1 MSAAVEPRPPA
12 AAPIGVVTV
21 AGTRT
26 RQVALDRLVA
36 GPGFIVQGSARDAAE
51 ALALVARFGPAAV
64 LLDLELFGG
73 GLDVIEQLMATC
85 PLPIVVCGA
94 AAEHPEAALAAGAV
108 DVVGALDASPGTV
121 AYADAVRR
129 HLRIASRVPVITHPR
144 GRLRSRLEGPA
155 PTRTE
160 GRSLRLVAIGASTGG
175 PPALATVLGEL
186 PADLPAAVVVV
197 QHMAA
202 GFVEGLAR
210 WLDTV
215 GPLPVV
221 VAADGERLSPG
232 AVYLAPAGMNLL
244 LRAGGR
250 VALEQPPAQQFHVPG
265 IDATFHSAAALY
277 GPRAVGVLLTGMGR
291 DGAVGLQALRRAGA
305 FTLGQDEATSVVW
318 GMPGAAQALDAVDV
332 EAPLP
337 ELAAAIAQAVGRIET
352 GMAAPR

>member
-1 MSAAVEPRPPA
+1 MTAAMDARPPA
-12 AAPIGVVTV
+12 AAPIGVVMV

-26 RQVALDRLVA
+26 RQVALERLVA
-36 GPGFIVQGSARDAAE
+36 GPGFIVQGGARDAAE
-51 ALALVARFGPAAV
+51 ARALVARYGPSVV

-73 GLDVIEQLMATC
+73 GLDVIEQLMASC

-144 GRLRSRLEGPA
+144 GRLRSRLDGPA
-155 PTRTE
+155 TTPA
-160 GRSLRLVAIGASTGG
+160 GGPSLSLVAIGASTGG
-175 PPALATVLGEL
+175 PPALATVLGAL

-221 VAADGERLSPG
+221 VAADGERLAPG
-232 AVYLAPAGMNLL
+232 AVYLAPAGVNLL
-244 LRAGGR
+244 LRGGGR
-250 VALEQPPAQQFHVPG
+250 VALQPPPAQQFHVPG
-265 IDATFHSAAALY
+265 IDVTFTSAAPLY

-291 DGAVGLQALRRAGA
+291 DGAMGLRALRQAGA

-332 EAPLP
+332 EAPLSD
-337 ELAAAIAQAVGRIET
+337 LATAITQAVGRIDA
-352 GMAAPR
+352 GLGARR

>member
-1 MSAAVEPRPPA
+1 MTAAMDARPPA
-12 AAPIGVVTV
+12 AAPIGVVMV

-26 RQVALDRLVA
+26 RQAALERLVA
-36 GPGFIVQGSARDAAE
+36 GPGFIVQGGARDAAE
-51 ALALVARFGPAAV
+51 ARALVARYGPSVV

-73 GLDVIEQLMATC
+73 GLDVIEQLMASC

-144 GRLRSRLEGPA
+144 GRLRSRLDGPDPSRAEA
-155 PTRTE
+155 P
-160 GRSLRLVAIGASTGG
+160 SLRVVAIGASTGG
-175 PPALATVLGEL
+175 PPALATVLGEM

-244 LRAGGR
+244 LRGGGR
-250 VALEQPPAQQFHVPG
+250 VALQQPPAQQFHVPG
-265 IDATFHSAAALY
+265 IDVTFTSVAALY

-291 DGAVGLQALRRAGA
+291 DGALGLRALRRAGA

-337 ELAAAIAQAVGRIET
+337 DLAAAIAQAVGRIDT
-352 GMAAPR
+352 GLGARR